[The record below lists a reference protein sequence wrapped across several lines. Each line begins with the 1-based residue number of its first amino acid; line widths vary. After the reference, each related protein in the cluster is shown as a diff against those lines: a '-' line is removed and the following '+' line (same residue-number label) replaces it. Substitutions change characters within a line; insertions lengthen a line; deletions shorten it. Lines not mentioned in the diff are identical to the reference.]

1 MNLFLKIL
9 RLLPPEI
16 AHKIALDLLSLSYK
30 FGILSFIF
38 RKPNDENCSFAGMD
52 LSNRLGTAAGLDKNG
67 DYIDCLGAL
76 GFGFLEVGTV
86 TPMPQYGNPKPRV
99 FRNFDENSIINRL
112 GFNNMGVDRL
122 VKNLK
127 SRSFDGIVG
136 VNVGANK
143 NSNDEERINDYLH
156 CIEKVH
162 KYADYITVNVSS
174 PNTPNLRNLQNDAN
188 LLNLV
193 SKVDKLVNKLQIKIP
208 LFLKI
213 SPDEN
218 NVTIENIVEIVKD
231 SIFCGIVA
239 TNTTIDKTALS
250 NIKYKNIE
258 GGLSGEPL
266 MKKST
271 EMIELI
277 NKKANKTI
285 PIIGVG
291 GVMNRED
298 YLEKIT
304 SGAGLVQIYTGFV
317 LKGPK
322 IVRQIVL
329 NYCF

>member
-1 MNLFLKIL
+1 MNLFLKIF

-38 RKPNDENCSFAGMD
+38 RKPNDENCSFAGMN
-52 LSNRLGTAAGLDKNG
+52 LRNRLGTAAGLDKNG

-218 NVTIENIVEIVKD
+218 NITIENIVEIVKD
-231 SIFCGIVA
+231 SIFSGIVA

-322 IVRQIVL
+322 IVSQILL
-329 NYCF
+329 N

>member
-9 RLLPPEI
+9 ILLPPEI

-38 RKPNDENCSFAGMD
+38 RKPNDENFSFAGMD

-218 NVTIENIVEIVKD
+218 NITIENIVEIVKD

-322 IVRQIVL
+322 IVSQILL
-329 NYCF
+329 N

>member
-16 AHKIALDLLSLSYK
+16 AHKIALDLLSLSFK

-218 NVTIENIVEIVKD
+218 NITIENIVEIVKD

-239 TNTTIDKTALS
+239 TNTTIEKTALS

-322 IVRQIVL
+322 IVSQILL
-329 NYCF
+329 N

>member
-16 AHKIALDLLSLSYK
+16 AHTVALDLLSLSYK
-30 FGILSFIF
+30 FGVLSFIF

-112 GFNNMGVDRL
+112 GFNNRGVDRL

-127 SRSFDGIVG
+127 SRSFEGIVG

-156 CIEKVH
+156 CIEKVY

-193 SKVDKLVNKLQIKIP
+193 SKVDKMVNRLQIKIP

-218 NVTIENIVEIVKD
+218 NITIENIVEIVKD

-271 EMIELI
+271 EMIQLI

-322 IVRQIVL
+322 IVSQIL
-329 NYCF
+329 QN

>member
-112 GFNNMGVDRL
+112 GFNNRGVDRL

-188 LLNLV
+188 LHNLV

-213 SPDEN
+213 SP
-218 NVTIENIVEIVKD
+218 
-231 SIFCGIVA
+231 
-239 TNTTIDKTALS
+239 IDYICKW
-250 NIKYKNIE
+250 K
-258 GGLSGEPL
+258 
-266 MKKST
+266 
-271 EMIELI
+271 
-277 NKKANKTI
+277 
-285 PIIGVG
+285 
-291 GVMNRED
+291 
-298 YLEKIT
+298 
-304 SGAGLVQIYTGFV
+304 V
-317 LKGPK
+317 LKLK
-322 IVRQIVL
+322 L
-329 NYCF
+329 

>member
-16 AHKIALDLLSLSYK
+16 AHKIALDLLSLSHRL
-30 FGILSFIF
+30 GILSFIF

-86 TPMPQYGNPKPRV
+86 TPMPQYGNPKPRI
-99 FRNFDENSIINRL
+99 FRNFEENSIINRL
-112 GFNNMGVDRL
+112 GFNNRGVDRL

-193 SKVDKLVNKLQIKIP
+193 SKVDKLVNKLQIEIP

-218 NVTIENIVEIVKD
+218 NITLENIIEILKN
-231 SIFCGIVA
+231 SIFSGIVA
-239 TNTTIDKTALS
+239 TNTTIDKTSLS

-285 PIIGVG
+285 PIVGVG

-317 LKGPK
+317 LKGPN
-322 IVRQIVL
+322 IVSQIL
-329 NYCF
+329 PN

>member
-86 TPMPQYGNPKPRV
+86 TPLPQYGNPKPRV

-127 SRSFDGIVG
+127 SRTFDGIVG

-188 LLNLV
+188 LHDLV

-218 NVTIENIVEIVKD
+218 NITIENIVEIVKD

-266 MKKST
+266 KKKST
-271 EMIELI
+271 EMIQLI

-322 IVRQIVL
+322 IVSQILL
-329 NYCF
+329 N

>member
-9 RLLPPEI
+9 RLFPPEI
-16 AHKIALDLLSLSYK
+16 AHKISLDLLSLSHRL
-30 FGILSFIF
+30 GILSFIF
-38 RKPNDENCSFAGMD
+38 RKPNDENCSFAGMN

-99 FRNFDENSIINRL
+99 FRNFNENSIINRL
-112 GFNNMGVDRL
+112 GFNNGGVDRL
-122 VKNLK
+122 IKNLRT
-127 SRSFDGIVG
+127 RSFEGILG

-143 NSNDEERINDYLH
+143 DSKGDERINDYLH

-174 PNTPNLRNLQNDAN
+174 PNTPNLRNLQSDE
-188 LLNLV
+188 NLV
-193 SKVDKLVNKLQIKIP
+193 DLVTKVDKLVNKQKIKIP

-213 SPDEN
+213 SPDESN
-218 NVTIENIVEIVKD
+218 TIIEDIIEIVKN
-231 SIFCGIVA
+231 SSFSGIVA
-239 TNTTIDKTALS
+239 TNTTIDKSSLS
-250 NIKYKNIE
+250 NIKYKSIE

-271 EMIELI
+271 KIIKMIDLKAD
-277 NKKANKTI
+277 KKI

-291 GVMNRED
+291 GVMNKED
-298 YLEKIT
+298 YLEKIS
-304 SGAGLVQIYTGFV
+304 SGAGLVQIYSGFV

-322 IVRQIVL
+322 IVSQIL
-329 NYCF
+329 AN

>member
-86 TPMPQYGNPKPRV
+86 TPMPQYGNPKPRII
-99 FRNFDENSIINRL
+99 RNFEENSIINRL
-112 GFNNMGVDRL
+112 GFNNRGVDRL

-127 SRSFDGIVG
+127 ARSFEGIVG

-193 SKVDKLVNKLQIKIP
+193 SKVDEMVNKLQIKIP

-218 NVTIENIVEIVKD
+218 NITIENIVEIVKD

-271 EMIELI
+271 EMIQLI

-322 IVRQIVL
+322 IVSQILL
-329 NYCF
+329 N